1 MFRSLALIVLGALAV
16 PHAAHAA
23 ATCSDRTPASIT
35 VAAAASRKCQD
46 TIAKAGAKYLGS
58 KLKALSKCKLKA
70 AAGTCPSADD
80 TTKIEKAAAA
90 SAAKISK
97 DCGTD
102 SVQAGL
108 ASSYASLTD
117 DGAISSCMLSQHS
130 VVADFVSAETHG
142 PTTEAFQGSG
152 KERADCVKE
161 IDKSGTKF
169 FLGALK
175 AAGKC
180 LSAQSKA
187 GAAGDLS
194 PVCLGSFA
202 GGVFVPPSDPKTQE
216 AQQKL
221 ITKTDASIAA
231 KCGPA
236 ESAGAIASIFACPG
250 STTVAD
256 LQKCLECTGLNGTF
270 DAAEQEYAERG
281 TFVGKPAGVI
291 QTAVNAAAPGGKV
304 LIGSGTYAE
313 EVNVTTPNLSI
324 VGCGAATND
333 RPKIIEP
340 GTVVT
345 GQGFQAIGVN
355 GLTFQSLDFFDQA
368 SDHIFVQQSDD
379 VTFRDITGDG
389 ARHTR
394 YAVFPRNCNNVL
406 VELCSVR
413 NQADAPLYVGQ
424 SSTIVV
430 RFNDVRQ
437 GVSGIEI
444 ENSGNAQVY
453 GNYGSGNTAGLLVF
467 KDGSLPI
474 QLAQCHDVH
483 HNLFENN
490 NEPNFGAPGST
501 VSGVPTG
508 LGILVI
514 SADYTPYSYN
524 LLRGN
529 NTAGLVLTD
538 QIIASFGPPFSAD
551 ESVDGNYVFNN
562 VMSNNGASPD
572 PVRWAVSGS
581 PLPGVDVAFL
591 AAQSSGNCE
600 SGNTFDPMKALGFN
614 TFHSGT
620 NTGTCVLP
628 PPAVFPTCPAP
639 PISTTTSTTPT
650 TTTTS
655 TTLPGSPS
663 PAFVDAPS
671 AR

>member
-1 MFRSLALIVLGALAV
+1 MSRSLALIVLGALSV
-16 PHAAHAA
+16 PHAAGAA
-23 ATCSDRTPASIT
+23 ATCADRTPASIT
-35 VAAAASRKCQD
+35 VAAPASRKCQD
-46 TIAKAGAKYLGS
+46 TIAKAGAKFLGS
-58 KLKALSKCKLKA
+58 KLKTLSKCKLKSP
-70 AAGTCPSADD
+70 AGSCPTADD
-80 TTKIEKAAAA
+80 TAKIKKAAD
-90 SAAKISK
+90 SAAATISK

-102 SVQAGL
+102 SAQAGL
-108 ASSYASLTD
+108 SSSYASLTD
-117 DGAISSCMLSQHS
+117 ETAISSCMLSQHS

-142 PTTEAFQGSG
+142 PTTEPFQNSG
-152 KERADCVKE
+152 AARADCVKE

-187 GAAGDLS
+187 GASGNLS
-194 PVCLGSFA
+194 PVCLGSFS
-202 GGVFVPPSDPKTQE
+202 GGAFVAPTDPKTKD
-216 AQQKL
+216 AQAKL
-221 ITKTDASIAA
+221 IQKTDDAIAK

-236 ESAGAIASIFACPG
+236 ETAGAIASIFACPG
-250 STTVAD
+250 SSTVAD

-281 TFVGKPAGVI
+281 TFVAHGPANAI
-291 QTAVNAAAPGGKV
+291 QTAVSAAAPGGKV
-304 LIGSGTYAE
+304 LIGSGTYQE

-324 VGCGAATND
+324 VGCGAATSD

-340 GTVVT
+340 PTVVT
-345 GQGFQAIGVN
+345 GQGFQAVGVD

-368 SDHIFVQQSDD
+368 SDHIFVQQSND

-389 ARHTR
+389 NRRTR

-453 GNYGSGNTAGLLVF
+453 GNYGAGNTAGLLVF
-467 KDGSLPI
+467 KDGSLPV
-474 QLAQCHDVH
+474 QLAQCHSVH

-490 NEPNFGAPGST
+490 NEPNFGQGT
-501 VSGVPTG
+501 VAGVPTG
-508 LGILVI
+508 TGILVI

-538 QIIASFGPPFSAD
+538 QVIASFGPPFSAD

-562 VMSNNGASPD
+562 VMSNNGVSPD
-572 PVRWAVSGS
+572 PARWQVAGS

-591 AAQSSGNCE
+591 TAQSSGNCE
-600 SGNTFDPMKALGFN
+600 NGNTFDPMKQLGWN
-614 TFHSGT
+614 SFHTGT

-639 PISTTTSTTPT
+639 PISSTTTTTPT

-655 TTLPGSPS
+655 TTSPSSPS